1 MLKSQVWVQYSVLG
15 SETPSCRIL
24 HRFSPSRSLC
34 FSEIRQMGC
43 IGQLSSLVRAFLY
56 CIIVWQIWI
65 ENWEVLESKLRKKKG
80 WKQE

>member
-1 MLKSQVWVQYSVLG
+1 
-15 SETPSCRIL
+15 
-24 HRFSPSRSLC
+24 
-34 FSEIRQMGC
+34 MGC
-43 IGQLSSLVRAFLY
+43 IGQLSFLVRAFLY